1 MIEATADNRPKNA
14 DANKRAK
21 ISITIDGASFTTRD
35 DDQEA
40 ASLLRLAG
48 RDPQKYNLARLVPGG
63 EPKGIKDG
71 KVIDLNDGDAFV
83 TVKERVS
90 LTFTIDGVSY
100 TTRDDDQESAALLR
114 LAGLDPAE
122 YDLARIAAGTDPK
135 VFKDTKVIDL
145 HEGDVF
151 ISVKQ
156 NSPVA

>member
-1 MIEATADNRPKNA
+1 MAETNYNERSEGE
-14 DANKRAK
+14 DAKRSK
-21 ISITIDGASFTTRD
+21 IHITIDGAAFTTRD

-48 RDPQKYNLARLVPGG
+48 RDPQQYNLARLIPGDD
-63 EPKGIKDG
+63 PKVIRDG
-71 KVIDLNDGDAFV
+71 KVIDLANGDAFV
-83 TVKERVS
+83 TVKERVPV
-90 LTFTIDGVSY
+90 TFTIDGASY

-114 LAGLDPAE
+114 LAGLNPAE
-122 YDLARIAAGTDPK
+122 YDLARIVAGKDPK
-135 VFKDTKVIDL
+135 VFKDEKILDL

>member
-1 MIEATADNRPKNA
+1 MTEPDNQHPRGDGAKRP
-14 DANKRAK
+14 K
-21 ISITIDGASFTTRD
+21 ISITIDGAVFTTRD

-48 RDPQKYNLARLVPGG
+48 RDPKLFNLARLIPGG
-63 EPKGIKDG
+63 DPKVVKDE
-71 KVIDLNDGDAFV
+71 KVIDLANGDAFV
-83 TVKERVS
+83 SVKERVP

-122 YDLARIAAGTDPK
+122 YDLARIVAGKEPK
-135 VFKDTKVIDL
+135 VFRDEKVLDL
-145 HEGDVF
+145 HEGDVY

>member
-1 MIEATADNRPKNA
+1 MAEANVNDHSQGGGAKRPKI
-14 DANKRAK
+14 R
-21 ISITIDGASFTTRD
+21 ITIDGAAFTTRD

-48 RDPQKYNLARLVPGG
+48 RDPKLYNLARLVPGG
-63 EPKGIKDG
+63 EPTVIKDG
-71 KVIDLNDGDAFV
+71 KVIDLADGDAFV
-83 TVKERVS
+83 SVKERAP

-100 TTRDDDQESAALLR
+100 TTRDDDQESASLLR

-122 YDLARIAAGTDPK
+122 YDLARIVAGKDPK
-135 VFKDTKVIDL
+135 VFKDEKVLDL
-145 HEGDVF
+145 HEGDIF

>member
-1 MIEATADNRPKNA
+1 MTEPGNQHSRGGEGKRP
-14 DANKRAK
+14 R
-21 ISITIDGASFTTRD
+21 ISITIDGAVFTTRD

-48 RDPQKYNLARLVPGG
+48 RDPQRYNLARLVPGG
-63 EPKGIKDG
+63 DPKVLKDG
-71 KVIDLNDGDAFV
+71 KVIDLADGDAFV
-83 TVKERVS
+83 SIKERIP

-114 LAGLDPAE
+114 LAGLNPAE
-122 YDLARIAAGTDPK
+122 YDLARIVAGKEPR
-135 VFKDTKVIDL
+135 VFKDEKVLDL